1 MKRLKHRAVSKTA
14 GTALFAVAFGLCAA
28 VFGASDTS
36 VRNERNDPTAV
47 SGVSGISGATRPGV
61 IRVGIMA
68 FTSEGDYST
77 HVEAED
83 HMLSHMGDFLNE
95 KIPQLRFE
103 ARFYRMDALQKA
115 VREEKVDLFLASS
128 GFFWEMQRKYGARD
142 LATIVTDKAPNP
154 NAGVAGVIFVRKD
167 RSDLQTVEDLK
178 GKRLAAGRP
187 NMFLAY
193 QLAMGEIAATGHDPD
208 GFFASVRHD
217 DLPAETVV
225 PSVLA
230 GDVDVGFLRACV
242 LEYRYPDWKKTL
254 RVIAARPVDQLA
266 CAHSSRLYPNW
277 TLGATAKVPPE
288 VLKHVAGTLLSLPP
302 ENGLAWSLATEFK
315 HVDELEAL
323 LKIGRYTYLKDWS
336 WSGLWRRFG
345 LEIVV
350 AASLL
355 AALLLH
361 LLRVERLVTKRTMAL
376 TEEMARRKALE
387 IEAHA
392 VRDHVEKLERTQII
406 GQLSTMIAHD
416 LKQPLA
422 AVGYFV
428 DGLVMLVRKGR
439 IDSAKLLKGTEE
451 IRGQIDRMNAIVEQ
465 VRNYAK
471 RSERRDAVLNL
482 GDILR
487 KAAAECRIPPAI
499 PVSIEGDNVT
509 VKGCALELEAA
520 FVNLIRNAVEA
531 QTGANAPRLS
541 GSPFLR
547 IRWQSVDGNVVVRL
561 ENNAPF
567 VTQEELD
574 DKIRPLVTDKTEGLG
589 LGLQIVASIVEAH
602 SGDFRLGVL
611 RTDDIDPETEG
622 DKTSFAG
629 VAAVITLPSSA
640 PSSTENR
647 STSSRTPE
655 T

>member
-1 MKRLKHRAVSKTA
+1 MKRPKIRIAWNVA
-14 GTALFAVAFGLCAA
+14 RTALFAATFGFCAA
-28 VFGASDTS
+28 AFGASTELS
-36 VRNERNDPTAV
+36 SIQNDSPTAV
-47 SGVSGISGATRPGV
+47 SGASRPAV
-61 IRVGIMA
+61 IRVGLMA

-83 HMLSHMGDFLNE
+83 RMLSHMGDLLNE
-95 KIPQLRFE
+95 KIPQYRFE
-103 ARFYRMDALQKA
+103 ARFYRMDALQDA

-142 LATIVTDKAPNP
+142 LATLVTDRAPDP
-154 NAGVAGVIFVRKD
+154 NAGVAGVIFVRRD
-167 RSDLQTVEDLK
+167 RSDLQTIEDLE

-193 QLAMGEIAATGHDPD
+193 QLAMGEIAAAGHDPD
-208 GFFASVRHD
+208 SFFASVRHD

-225 PSVLA
+225 PSVLS
-230 GDVDVGFLRACV
+230 GEVDVGFLRACV
-242 LEYRYPDWKKTL
+242 LEYRYPDWRKTL
-254 RVIAARPVDQLA
+254 RVISEKPKDQLA
-266 CAHSSRLYPNW
+266 CAHSSTLYPNW

-288 VLKHVAGTLLSLPP
+288 VLKRVAGTLLSLPP
-302 ENGLAWSLATEFK
+302 EKGLAWSLATDFK
-315 HVDELEAL
+315 HVDELEAQ
-323 LKIGRYTYLKDWS
+323 LKIGRYAYLKDWS
-336 WSGLWRRFG
+336 WPGIWRRFG

-350 AASLL
+350 ALSLL

-361 LLRVERLVTKRTMAL
+361 LLRVERLVAKRTEAL

-392 VRDHVEKLERTQII
+392 VRDHVEKLERTQIV

-439 IDSAKLLKGTEE
+439 IDSAKLLRGAQE

-471 RSERRDAVLNL
+471 REERRDALLNL
-482 GDILR
+482 GEIIR
-487 KAAAECRIPPAI
+487 KAAAECRIPQEI
-499 PVSIEGDNVT
+499 PVSIEGDDIT
-509 VKGCALELEAA
+509 VRGCALELEAA

-531 QTGANAPRLS
+531 QTGANASKLS

-547 IRWQSVDGNVVVRL
+547 IRWETEDGNVVVRL

-567 VTQEELD
+567 ITQERLD
-574 DKIRPLVTDKTEGLG
+574 EQNRPLVTEKTEGLG
-589 LGLQIVASIVEAH
+589 LGLQIVSSIAEAH
-602 SGDFRLGVL
+602 SGSFRLCVL
-611 RTDDIDPETEG
+611 ETTGE
-622 DKTSFAG
+622 KTRGSGASFGG
-629 VAAVITLPSSA
+629 VAAVITLPCSGDEK
-640 PSSTENR
+640 PTTTR
-647 STSSRTPE
+647 TSDT
-655 T
+655 

>member
-1 MKRLKHRAVSKTA
+1 MRRPKIRNAWNIAR
-14 GTALFAVAFGLCAA
+14 TALFAASVGFCAA
-28 VFGASDTS
+28 VFGASTELSSIQADS
-36 VRNERNDPTAV
+36 PTAV
-47 SGVSGISGATRPGV
+47 SGASRPAV
-61 IRVGIMA
+61 IRVGLMA

-83 HMLSHMGDFLNE
+83 RMLSHMADLLNE
-95 KIPQLRFE
+95 KIPQYRFE
-103 ARFYRMDALQKA
+103 GRFYRMDALQDA

-128 GFFWEMQRKYGARD
+128 GFFWEMQSRYGARD
-142 LATIVTDKAPNP
+142 LATLVTDRAPDP
-154 NAGVAGVIFVRKD
+154 NAGVAGVIFVRRD
-167 RSDLQTVEDLK
+167 RNDLKTIEDLE

-193 QLAMGEIAATGHDPD
+193 QLAMGEIAANGHDPD
-208 GFFASVRHD
+208 SFFASVRHD

-225 PSVLA
+225 PSVLS
-230 GDVDVGFLRACV
+230 GEVDVGFLRACV
-242 LEYRYPDWKKTL
+242 LEYRYPDWEKTL
-254 RVIAARPVDQLA
+254 RVISDKPKDQLA
-266 CAHSSRLYPNW
+266 CAHSSTLYPNW

-288 VLKHVAGTLLSLPP
+288 VLKQVAGTLLSLPT
-302 ENGLAWSLATEFK
+302 EKGLAWSLATDFK
-315 HVDELEAL
+315 HVDELEAQ
-323 LKIGRYTYLKDWS
+323 LKIGRYAYLKDWS
-336 WSGLWRRFG
+336 WSGIWRRFG
-345 LEIVV
+345 LGIVV
-350 AASLL
+350 ALSLL

-361 LLRVERLVTKRTMAL
+361 LLRVERLVAKRTEAL

-387 IEAHA
+387 EQAHA
-392 VRDHVEKLERTQII
+392 VRDRVEKLERTQIV

-428 DGLVMLVRKGR
+428 DGLALLVRKNR
-439 IDSAKLLKGTEE
+439 IDPEKLLKGADN
-451 IRGQIDRMNAIVEQ
+451 IRGQIDRMSAIVEQ

-471 RSERRDAVLNL
+471 REERRDEELNL
-482 GDILR
+482 GDIIR
-487 KAAAECRIPPAI
+487 KAAAECRIPQEI

-561 ENNAPF
+561 ENNAPL

-589 LGLQIVASIVEAH
+589 LGLQIVVSIVEAH
-602 SGDFRLGVL
+602 SGEFRLCVL
-611 RTDDIDPETEG
+611 RDSGEAQQGTES
-622 DKTSFAG
+622 SFAG
-629 VAAVITLPSSA
+629 VAAVITLPCSG
-640 PSSTENR
+640 ENQL
-647 STSSRTPE
+647 SPERTPDP
-655 T
+655 